1 MIMERRSRAALGV
14 CALLSMAL
22 WPSAGAVSSQAG
34 PAHAAEPVWVRWDPT
49 SKTANLTIAA
59 NYNEVGAG
67 FNFDGYRVGQLTIT
81 VPLGAKV
88 VVAYTNRSDV
98 PHSVVITSY
107 ALRNKVGPFP
117 PAFPGS
123 SSPDPTAGIAKLK
136 VPQIFTFT
144 ASKVGTYAIL
154 CGVPG
159 HAIGGMWD
167 VFKVANVATATQQ
180 TAGSGSTGGQVV
192 TRPITGGGAT
202 GALEGTITDATTG
215 KPIAG
220 AYVVLGWTTLKRV
233 GESDAMGHY
242 HIDNVKPI
250 PLTDAYGFAEGY
262 VYYHGHP
269 IPIKAGQVTEYSF
282 KMPRQTF
289 PKNLL
294 PTFSGAAISQT
305 TARAGDTVTFSAHV
319 NPGKGGPMSAEDFAV
334 NGPLG
339 ISVLLQHGGGD
350 VYRGTWQVPAGT
362 KPGTYDFA
370 FFGAME
376 NCLENA
382 PYQHMTLTIS
392 G

>member
-1 MIMERRSRAALGV
+1 MLGALPGPVRAT
-14 CALLSMAL
+14 
-22 WPSAGAVSSQAG
+22 
-34 PAHAAEPVWVRWDPT
+34 HANEPVWVRWDPA
-49 SKTANLTIAA
+49 SKTASVTIIAA
-59 NYNEVGAG
+59 YNEVGAG
-67 FNFDGYRVGQLTIT
+67 FNFDGYRVGQMTIT

-88 VVAYTNRSDV
+88 VVSYTNPSDV
-98 PHSVVITSY
+98 AHSVVITSY
-107 ALRNKVGPFP
+107 ALRNQVGPFP

-123 SSPDPTAGIAKLK
+123 SSPNPTSGVAKLK
-136 VPQIFTFT
+136 VPQVFSFT

-167 VFKVANVATATQQ
+167 VFKVDNVATATQQ
-180 TAGSGSTGGQVV
+180 TAGSGSSGAPVV

-202 GALEGTITDATTG
+202 GAREGTITDASTG

-233 GESDAMGHY
+233 GETDATGHY
-242 HIDNVKPI
+242 RIDAVTPVA
-250 PLTDAYGFAEGY
+250 LTDAYGFAQGY
-262 VYYHGHP
+262 VYFHGHP

-289 PKNLL
+289 PKDLL
-294 PTFSGAAISQT
+294 PTFAGAAISKA
-305 TARAGDTVTFSAHV
+305 TARAGDTITFSAHV
-319 NPGKGGPMSAEDFAV
+319 TPGKNGPMSAEDFAV

-339 ISVLLQHGGGD
+339 ISVLLLHAGGD
-350 VYRGTWQVPAGT
+350 VYRGTWQVPAGAR
-362 KPGTYDFA
+362 PGSYDFA

-382 PYQHMTLTIS
+382 PYQHATLTIA